1 MSPERLICF
10 VAVNLEDGDDVLMS
24 LLHGVCVCV
33 YVRNTIWESGCDGG
47 GRRVGVEL
55 SV

>member
-33 YVRNTIWESGCDGG
+33 YVCVPYGKMCATAVGG
-47 GRRVGVEL
+47 EPGVEL
-55 SV
+55 SM